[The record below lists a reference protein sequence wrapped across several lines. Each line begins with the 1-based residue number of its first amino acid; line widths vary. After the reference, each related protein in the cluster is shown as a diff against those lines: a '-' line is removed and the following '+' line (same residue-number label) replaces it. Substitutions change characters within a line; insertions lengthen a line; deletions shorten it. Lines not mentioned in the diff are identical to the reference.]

1 MYRIRPW
8 LYVGKF
14 NETQDDDLLRR
25 REIGAMLQLADSVKH
40 EGIPSLYVPVMDGEP
55 LPHDM
60 LRIGVEFVRL
70 EKALGRNVLIACG
83 AGISRSAAFT
93 VAALKEE
100 EGLSLLDA
108 FREVRARHP
117 HAEPHAAL
125 WESMCEYYGEDVPYA
140 KVLQVMWPE
149 LEQGEKSMPRPGH
162 PKYHTVG
169 EIMTTEVATVPA
181 SMPVEDALRLMRQ
194 KGIHSVIVEPE
205 QPGGAYGIMTQRDL
219 LRKIVALDRPLPNV
233 AVRDLMSSPL
243 ITVSPD
249 TTIRQ
254 CSIIMLD
261 ANIRRAAVMK
271 DGKLAGIISDT
282 DIFQAVEERGWGPD

>member
-55 LPHDM
+55 LPPDM
-60 LRIGVEFVRL
+60 LRSGVEFVRL
-70 EKALGRNVLIACG
+70 EKALSRNVLIACG

-93 VAALKEE
+93 VAVLKEE

-117 HAEPHAAL
+117 LAEPHAAL
-125 WESMCEYYGEDVPYA
+125 WESMCEYYEEDVPYA

-169 EIMTTEVATVPA
+169 EIMTNEVATVPA

-194 KGIHSVIVEPE
+194 RGIHSVIVEPE
-205 QPGGAYGIMTQRDL
+205 QSGGAYGIMTQRDL
-219 LRKIVALDRPLPNV
+219 LRKIVAADRPLLNV
-233 AVRDLMSSPL
+233 TVRDLMSSPL

-271 DGKLAGIISDT
+271 DGKLVGIISDT
-282 DIFQAVEERGWGPD
+282 DIFQSVEERGWGPD